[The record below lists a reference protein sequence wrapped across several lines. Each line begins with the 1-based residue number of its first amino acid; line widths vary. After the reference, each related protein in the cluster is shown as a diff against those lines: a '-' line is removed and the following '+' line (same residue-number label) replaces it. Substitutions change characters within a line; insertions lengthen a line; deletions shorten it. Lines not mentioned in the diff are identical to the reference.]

1 MCIILRKESFIRKW
15 TDDKE
20 KLVYKIFEKRGD
32 KLYSPERN
40 VIWSEGLGEV
50 KTVNSLPIT
59 EEDNIIY
66 TSEGLYS
73 YKQIRSIVLLLAKGK
88 TKDEWG
94 KYRVF
99 RAEIPKYT
107 QYIEGRYQI
116 VSKSLKL
123 VEDITDLVMNE
134 VKWTKGLK
142 RI

>member
-1 MCIILRKESFIRKW
+1 MCLILMREDFIRKW
-15 TDDKE
+15 TDDE
-20 KLVYKIFEKRGD
+20 ERLVYKIFEKRGD

-40 VIWSEGLGEV
+40 VVWTEEIGKI

-59 EEDNIIY
+59 EKDGFIY

-73 YKQIRSIVLLLAKGK
+73 YKQISSIILLLAKGK
-88 TKDEWG
+88 TKEEWG

-99 RAEIPKYT
+99 RAKIPKYT
-107 QYIEGRYQI
+107 QYIEGKYQI

-134 VKWTKGLK
+134 VKWTRGLL
-142 RI
+142 R